1 MRMSMSMKGSWLLS
15 MRKLFLVLFSVE
27 GMVQSVGREL
37 M

>member
-15 MRKLFLVLFSVE
+15 MRKLFLVLSSVE